1 MKLTGQLLL
10 LNCLSIFL
18 WTQIVV
24 AQTKKAT
31 QPLVENIPTNEALS
45 IISFEVLSSGDTINR
60 MDSKNNKLGKWIITK
75 EAKYGEEGFLE
86 SGMYNKNNKEGIWKT
101 YTLSGQLVSIENFKS
116 DRRNGEAQYFENG
129 FLYCTGNYLALSAK
143 NEYDTILVEDPVTN
157 ISKPVRIKT
166 DVGSVRHG
174 QWTYYSPERKTI
186 EKVLEYQADEV
197 IYEQAFTSKL
207 DSTYLETKMKNLP
220 HNSNQAPNAVWHVD
234 KNKKSVKYT
243 DIPEN
248 TKSVVPNV
256 RKK

>member
-1 MKLTGQLLL
+1 
-10 LNCLSIFL
+10 
-18 WTQIVV
+18 
-24 AQTKKAT
+24 
-31 QPLVENIPTNEALS
+31 
-45 IISFEVLSSGDTINR
+45 
-60 MDSKNNKLGKWIITK
+60 
-75 EAKYGEEGFLE
+75 
-86 SGMYNKNNKEGIWKT
+86 
-101 YTLSGQLVSIENFKS
+101 
-116 DRRNGEAQYFENG
+116 
-129 FLYCTGNYLALSAK
+129 
-143 NEYDTILVEDPVTN
+143 
-157 ISKPVRIKT
+157 
-166 DVGSVRHG
+166 VRHG

-220 HNSNQAPNAVWHVD
+220 HNSNQAPNNVWHVD